1 MIIRKQWGYFWNPD
15 HQVAELISSILP
27 LAAVFQLSDAIS
39 AVSGGILR
47 GLGHQKFGAYINL
60 FGYYGLGLPIG
71 LFLTFPPNDWFQ
83 GWDLYGLWTGLT
95 VALMTVS
102 IVQVLMI
109 VRVNWAEESENAR
122 IRVNEDRYRHVE
134 EEEERLIQEE

>member
-1 MIIRKQWGYFWNPD
+1 MII
-15 HQVAELISSILP
+15 P

-60 FGYYGLGLPIG
+60 FGYYGLGLPLG
-71 LFLTFPPNDWFQ
+71 LFLTFPPNDLFKS
-83 GWDLYGLWTGLT
+83 WDLFGLWTGLT

-109 VRVNWAEESENAR
+109 SRVNWAEESENAR
-122 IRVNEDRYRHVE
+122 IRVNEERCHELD
-134 EEEERLIQEE
+134 EEERLIQDE